1 MKRNGFYILF
11 GVVALLEVV
20 FFWISLELG
29 DPRIIQAA
37 FILGLAGIYLAK
49 RRVTEV
55 IEDER
60 TALITQK
67 ASMRTLEVFWVVFFL
82 MNLGTVVA
90 IFGDRVGL
98 PRWRPPPPP
107 EPQIIDLHPFGYIAL
122 IQMALLC
129 LMVLLYVGF
138 RIYYAR
144 QYGDWENDEE

>member
-11 GVVALLEVV
+11 GIVALLEVV

-29 DPRIIQAA
+29 DPRIIQAV
-37 FILGLAGIYLAK
+37 FILGLAAIYLGK
-49 RRVTEV
+49 RQVTDV

-67 ASMRTLEVFWVVFFL
+67 ASMRTLEIFWVVFFL

-90 IFGDRVGL
+90 VFGERVGL
-98 PRWRPPPPP
+98 PPLRPPPP

-144 QYGDWENDEE
+144 QYGDWEDDEE

>member
-29 DPRIIQAA
+29 DPRIIQAV
-37 FILGLAGIYLAK
+37 FILGLAAIYLAK

-67 ASMRTLEVFWVVFFL
+67 ASMRTLEIFWVVFFL
-82 MNLGTVVA
+82 MSLGTVVA
-90 IFGDRVGL
+90 VFGDRVGL
-98 PRWRPPPPP
+98 PRWQPPPREPP
-107 EPQIIDLHPFGYIAL
+107 LLELHPFGYIAL

-144 QYGDWENDEE
+144 QYGDWEDDEE

>member
-29 DPRIIQAA
+29 NPRIIQAA
-37 FILGLAGIYLAK
+37 FILGLAAVYLAK
-49 RRVTEV
+49 RQVTEV

-60 TALITQK
+60 TALITQE

-82 MNLGTVVA
+82 MSLGTVVA
-90 IFGDRVGL
+90 VFGDRVGL
-98 PRWRPPPPP
+98 PRWRPLPR
-107 EPQIIDLHPFGYIAL
+107 EACLIDLHPFGYVAL

-144 QYGDWENDEE
+144 QYGDWEDDEE